1 MLAAV
6 PGCVSHIFQVI
17 GLCAV
22 AAVAGCSS
30 AESDT
35 SSSESAASEKK
46 SESSF
51 SLSGFES
58 FHPQGQERTYYSGY
72 DGTNDFIA
80 PVAFFADEPPTVTF
94 GDSSVAEMQGK
105 PLTITKKMV
114 KDLPDALDGKLQ
126 LLLVKSKKAGKTSIT
141 ATSGKITQK
150 ATLNVTPYNADAVAL
165 GQKRYEEGA
174 PACTSCHSS
183 MAVHNPTML
192 VDLSDDTILGI
203 ATEGKSIE
211 QRSTETGEVETLQP
225 NHGSHKWKVT
235 EEERVGLMAF
245 LRSRSI
251 TFQLP

>member
-1 MLAAV
+1 MSAVFHAVRASFVVGIFASAALAA
-6 PGCVSHIFQVI
+6 GCGSQ
-17 GLCAV
+17 G
-22 AAVAGCSS
+22 AGDEGS
-30 AESDT
+30 T
-35 SSSESAASEKK
+35 ESAAKTNQGEA
-46 SESSF
+46 F
-51 SLSGFES
+51 SLEGFES
-58 FHPQGQERTYYSGY
+58 FHPQGEAKTYYSGF
-72 DGTNDFIA
+72 DGTNDYVA
-80 PVAFFADEPPTVTF
+80 PVAFFADTPPTVSF
-94 GDSSVAEMQGK
+94 GDPSVAELQGK

-114 KDLPDALDGKLQ
+114 KDLPDALDGRLQ
-126 LLLVKSKKAGKTSIT
+126 LLLVKTKKAGKTSIT

-150 ATLNVTPYNADAVAL
+150 ATLNVEQYKESDVAL

-174 PACTSCHSS
+174 PACTSCHAS

-203 ATEGKSIE
+203 AVEGKSIE
-211 QRSTETGEVETLQP
+211 QVSTETGAVETLQP